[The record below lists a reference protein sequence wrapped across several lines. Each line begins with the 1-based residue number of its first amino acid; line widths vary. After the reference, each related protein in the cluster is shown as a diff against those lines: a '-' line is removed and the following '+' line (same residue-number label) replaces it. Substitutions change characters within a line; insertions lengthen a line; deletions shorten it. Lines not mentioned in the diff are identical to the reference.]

1 MNDVLSRSVEELE
14 LSLRTHNCLKNAN
27 IRTIGELVQKTE
39 ADIWRTKYF
48 GRKSLNE
55 IKEALARMG
64 LALGMRSD
72 ARIRSGSVWD
82 FQ

>member
-1 MNDVLSRSVEELE
+1 MNEVLSRSVEELE
-14 LSLRTHNCLKNAN
+14 LSRRTHNCLHNAN
-27 IRTIGELVQKTE
+27 IRTIGELVRKTE
-39 ADIWRTKYF
+39 AEMLHTKCF
-48 GRKSLNE
+48 GRKSIDE